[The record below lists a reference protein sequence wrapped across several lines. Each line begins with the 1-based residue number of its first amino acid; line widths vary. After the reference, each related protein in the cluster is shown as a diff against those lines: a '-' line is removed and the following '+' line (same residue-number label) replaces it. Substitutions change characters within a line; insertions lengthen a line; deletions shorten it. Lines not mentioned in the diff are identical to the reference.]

1 MSQEFIQHK
10 SLTMTV
16 LATPDMTNFS
26 GNVHG
31 GSILDHLSR
40 VAYSC
45 ASRYSGC
52 YAIAISVDQVSFMQ
66 RIHVGELIAFLASV
80 NYTGTTS
87 MEVGVR
93 VMAENIRERTS
104 RHVMTSYLTMIAV
117 NEDGTPTKVPT
128 MTTTT
133 VEEKRRWEGARLR
146 RELRKEIEQRGL
158 EIRQQPG
165 AIAST
170 IDSTE
175 QQSEGVPQQIPPP
188 EHRSLI
194 MTVLMTPDTA
204 SFSGYVHE
212 GWILDILDQV
222 AYSCAS
228 RYSGYYVITASVDH
242 VVFMQRVR
250 VGELITCMASV
261 NYTGRTSMEV
271 GIRVMA
277 ENIRE
282 RTSRHVMT
290 CYFTMVAVNDEHKP
304 TGVPPLHPQTPTE
317 QRRWAAAM
325 LRRDFRKEISQRM
338 QEIRQHPEETG
349 AKG

>member
-1 MSQEFIQHK
+1 MESVQHK

-31 GSILDHLSR
+31 GSVLDHLTR
-40 VAYSC
+40 VAYAC

-52 YAIAISVDQVSFMQ
+52 YVTTISVDQVSFMQ
-66 RIHVGELIAFLASV
+66 RIHVGELMTFLASV

-104 RHVMTSYLTMIAV
+104 RHVMTSYLTMVAV

-128 MTTTT
+128 MRTTTP
-133 VEEKRRWEGARLR
+133 EEKRRWEGARLR

-158 EIRQQPG
+158 EIRQHPG
-165 AIAST
+165 AIDHPISEA
-170 IDSTE
+170 TE
-175 QQSEGVPQQIPPP
+175 TQPSPLPSPPP
-188 EHRSLI
+188 EQRRLT

-212 GWILDILDQV
+212 GWILDLLDQV
-222 AYSCAS
+222 AYACAS
-228 RYSGYYVITASVDH
+228 RYSGHYVITASVDH

-250 VGELITCMASV
+250 IGELVTFLASV

-271 GIRVMA
+271 GVRVMA

-282 RTSRHVMT
+282 RTNRHVMT
-290 CYFTMVAVNDEHKP
+290 CYLTMVAVDDELKP
-304 TGVPPLHPQTPTE
+304 TPVPPFSPQTATE
-317 QRRWAAAM
+317 QRRWAAAA
-325 LRRDFRKEISQRM
+325 LRREFRKEIEQRM
-338 QEIRQHPEETG
+338 QAIRLNPQDL
-349 AKG
+349 KS